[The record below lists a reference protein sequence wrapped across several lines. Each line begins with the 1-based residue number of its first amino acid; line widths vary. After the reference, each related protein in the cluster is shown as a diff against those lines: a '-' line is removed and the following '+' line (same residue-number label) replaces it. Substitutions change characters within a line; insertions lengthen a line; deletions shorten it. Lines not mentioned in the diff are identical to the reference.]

1 MTSPVQPPSEI
12 GRPAP
17 VPARRRGRPR
27 AFDRDA
33 ALDRALGLF
42 WTQGF
47 EGTSIADLTEA
58 LDINPPSLYA
68 AFGSK
73 EELFREVL
81 NLYIRAYGLPLE
93 QALTEERTTLDA
105 VARILRAA
113 ARLFPAGSTPGGC
126 MICNGGLTWAPPHR
140 SVANVVAGT
149 RDLMVSA
156 LGGRIMAGKAMGEI
170 PGDFDPLTLARF
182 VAAVIEGMAV
192 QARDGADEATLLGI
206 ADVALRAWPARSRA
220 R

>member
-1 MTSPVQPPSEI
+1 MTFPVQPPSEI
-12 GRPAP
+12 GRRAP
-17 VPARRRGRPR
+17 LPARPRGRPR

-58 LDINPPSLYA
+58 LDIYPPSLYT

-73 EELFREVL
+73 EELFREAL
-81 NLYIRAYGLPLE
+81 GLYIRAYGLPLE
-93 QALTEERTTLDA
+93 KALSEETTALDA

-126 MICNGGLTWAPPHR
+126 MICNGILSCAPVHR
-140 SVANVVAGT
+140 SVADVVAGT
-149 RDLMVSA
+149 RELMVSA
-156 LGGRIMAGKAMGEI
+156 LGERITAGKVVGEI
-170 PGDFDPLTLARF
+170 PADTDPLTLARF

-206 ADVALRAWPARSRA
+206 ADVALRAWPAGGRA

>member
-1 MTSPVQPPSEI
+1 MTLPVQPPSEI

-17 VPARRRGRPR
+17 ATGRPRGRPR
-27 AFDRDA
+27 GFDRDA

-58 LDINPPSLYA
+58 LDIYPPSLYT

-73 EELFREVL
+73 EELFREAL
-81 NLYIRAYGLPLE
+81 GLYIRAYGLPLE
-93 QALTEERTTLDA
+93 QALTEEGTALDA
-105 VARILRAA
+105 VVRILRAA

-126 MICNGGLTWAPPHR
+126 MICNGVLTCAPAHR
-140 SVANVVAGT
+140 SVGDVVAGT
-149 RDLMVSA
+149 RELMVSA
-156 LGGRIMAGKAMGEI
+156 LGERIMAGKAMGEI
-170 PGDFDPLTLARF
+170 SGDADPITLARF

-206 ADVALRAWPARSRA
+206 ADIALTAWPGHG
-220 R
+220 